1 MKNLHR
7 NCYSEK
13 ALSDYCLAFFTFTAN
28 NSLTC
33 VLKSEIT
40 INFFRI
46 FLGRIYVKPV
56 SLMSSEET

>member
-13 ALSDYCLAFFTFTAN
+13 ALSDYCLAFVTFTAN

-46 FLGRIYVKPV
+46 FLGKIYVKPV